1 MIYSNNKPLY
11 PIFGPDSVVY
21 FLTMMN
27 LTDIT
32 NELSLDINNLNKF
45 LKKVTTTD
53 VPLINALSS
62 HMIDSGGKR
71 IRPIIVFLISK
82 IMSNDNKVIESAAVI
97 ELIHAATLLHDDVVD
112 QSDIRHNINT
122 ANKLWGND
130 SAVLVGDF
138 LYSRAF
144 ELIVEINRYKV
155 YKILAETTNKISQGE
170 VMQLMNKEKIIEDIE
185 KYIEIVY
192 LKTGKLF
199 EASALVAI
207 DIADSRDMEWARDFG
222 KNFGIAYQLRNDYL
236 DYFGDDTQ
244 TGKNIAEDLSEGKS
258 TLPLIHS
265 YINSN
270 NNDKKIIENIFNQ
283 KVASETDKLREIFYK
298 NKSDKYT
305 LGEIEKYTNN
315 AINALEGLD
324 NQDSNTLI
332 DLTKF
337 CSTRSR

>member
-1 MIYSNNKPLY
+1 MTTL
-11 PIFGPDSVVY
+11 
-21 FLTMMN
+21 
-27 LTDIT
+27 
-32 NELSLDINNLNKF
+32 NEINNQLSTEIDNLNAF
-45 LKKVTTTD
+45 LKKVTTTEI
-53 VPLINALSS
+53 PLINALSS

-82 IMSNDNKVIESAAVI
+82 IMSNEKKVIESAAII

-112 QSDIRHNINT
+112 QSDVRHNINT

-144 ELIVEINRYKV
+144 ELIVEINRERV

-170 VMQLMNKEKIIEDIE
+170 VMQLMYKEKIIEDKE

-199 EASALVAI
+199 EASALVAM
-207 DIADSRDMEWARDFG
+207 DIAGSSNLDWARQFG

-236 DYFGDDTQ
+236 DYFGDDKE

-265 YINSN
+265 YVNSN
-270 NNDKKIIENIFNQ
+270 RNDKEIIKNIFNN
-283 KVASETDKLREIFYK
+283 KIFSDTDKLRKIFIK
-298 NKSDKYT
+298 NGSDKYT
-305 LGEIEKYTNN
+305 LEAIDIYTQN
-315 AINALEGLD
+315 AINAIE
-324 NQDSNTLI
+324 SNSSNEKVLI
-332 DLTKF
+332 DLTRY
-337 CSTRSR
+337 CSTRTR

>member
-1 MIYSNNKPLY
+1 MTILNEINDQLSNE
-11 PIFGPDSVVY
+11 ID
-21 FLTMMN
+21 
-27 LTDIT
+27 D
-32 NELSLDINNLNKF
+32 LNAF
-45 LKKVTTTD
+45 LKKVTTTEI
-53 VPLINALSS
+53 PLINTLSS

-82 IMSNDNKVIESAAVI
+82 IMSNEKKVIESAAII

-112 QSDIRHNINT
+112 QSDVRHNINT

-144 ELIVEINRYKV
+144 ELIVEINRERV

-170 VMQLMNKEKIIEDIE
+170 VMQLMYKEKIIEDKE

-199 EASALVAI
+199 EASARVAM
-207 DIADSRDMEWARDFG
+207 DIAGRSNYDWAKQFG

-236 DYFGDDTQ
+236 DYFGDDNE

-270 NNDKKIIENIFNQ
+270 TNDKSIIENIFNN
-283 KVASETDKLREIFYK
+283 KILSDTDKLREIFIK
-298 NKSDKYT
+298 NGSDKYT
-305 LGEIEKYTNN
+305 LKAINIYTQN
-315 AINALEGLD
+315 AIDAIE
-324 NQDSNTLI
+324 SNTNYEKVLI
-332 DLTKF
+332 DLTRY
-337 CSTRSR
+337 CSTRTR

>member
-1 MIYSNNKPLY
+1 MTILNEINDQLSNE
-11 PIFGPDSVVY
+11 ID
-21 FLTMMN
+21 
-27 LTDIT
+27 D
-32 NELSLDINNLNKF
+32 LNAF
-45 LKKVTTTD
+45 LKKVTTTEI
-53 VPLINALSS
+53 PLINTLSS

-82 IMSNDNKVIESAAVI
+82 IMSNEKKVIESAAII

-112 QSDIRHNINT
+112 QSDVRHNINT

-144 ELIVEINRYKV
+144 ELIVEINRERV

-170 VMQLMNKEKIIEDIE
+170 VMQLMYKEKIIEDKE

-199 EASALVAI
+199 EASALVAM
-207 DIADSRDMEWARDFG
+207 DIAGSSNYDWAKQFG

-236 DYFGDDTQ
+236 DYFGDDNE

-270 NNDKKIIENIFNQ
+270 RNDKSIIENIFNN
-283 KVASETDKLREIFYK
+283 KILSDTDKLREIFIK
-298 NKSDKYT
+298 NGSDKYT
-305 LGEIEKYTNN
+305 LEAIDTYTQN
-315 AINALEGLD
+315 AIDAIE
-324 NQDSNTLI
+324 SNGSNEKVLI
-332 DLTKF
+332 DLTLY
-337 CSTRSR
+337 CSTRIR

>member
-1 MIYSNNKPLY
+1 MTILNEINDQLSNE
-11 PIFGPDSVVY
+11 ID
-21 FLTMMN
+21 
-27 LTDIT
+27 D
-32 NELSLDINNLNKF
+32 LNAF
-45 LKKVTTTD
+45 LKKVTTTEI
-53 VPLINALSS
+53 PLINTLSS

-82 IMSNDNKVIESAAVI
+82 IMSNEKKIIESAAII

-112 QSDIRHNINT
+112 QSDVRHNINT

-144 ELIVEINRYKV
+144 ELIVEINRERV

-170 VMQLMNKEKIIEDIE
+170 VMQLMYKEKIIEDKE

-199 EASALVAI
+199 EASALVAM
-207 DIADSRDMEWARDFG
+207 DIAGSNHDWAKQFG

-236 DYFGDDTQ
+236 DYFGDDNE

-270 NNDKKIIENIFNQ
+270 TNDKSIIENIFNN
-283 KVASETDKLREIFYK
+283 KILSDTDKLREIFIK
-298 NKSDKYT
+298 NGSDKYT
-305 LGEIEKYTNN
+305 LEAIDTYTQN
-315 AINALEGLD
+315 AIDAVENSSSYEKA
-324 NQDSNTLI
+324 LI
-332 DLTKF
+332 DLTRY
-337 CSTRSR
+337 CSTRTR

>member
-1 MIYSNNKPLY
+1 MTILNEINDQLSNE
-11 PIFGPDSVVY
+11 ID
-21 FLTMMN
+21 
-27 LTDIT
+27 D
-32 NELSLDINNLNKF
+32 LNAF
-45 LKKVTTTD
+45 LKKVTTTEI
-53 VPLINALSS
+53 PLINTLSS

-82 IMSNDNKVIESAAVI
+82 IMSNEKKIIESAAII

-112 QSDIRHNINT
+112 QSDVRHNINT

-144 ELIVEINRYKV
+144 ELIVEINRERV

-170 VMQLMNKEKIIEDIE
+170 VMQLMYKEKIIEDKK

-199 EASALVAI
+199 EASALVAM
-207 DIADSRDMEWARDFG
+207 DIAGSSNYDWAKQFG

-236 DYFGDDTQ
+236 DYFGDDNE

-270 NNDKKIIENIFNQ
+270 TNDKSIIENIFNN
-283 KVASETDKLREIFYK
+283 KILSETDKLREIFIK
-298 NKSDKYT
+298 NGSDKYT
-305 LGEIEKYTNN
+305 LEAIDTYTQN
-315 AINALEGLD
+315 AIDAIR
-324 NQDSNTLI
+324 SNSSYEKVLI
-332 DLTKF
+332 DLTRY
-337 CSTRSR
+337 CSTRTR

>member
-1 MIYSNNKPLY
+1 MTIL
-11 PIFGPDSVVY
+11 
-21 FLTMMN
+21 
-27 LTDIT
+27 
-32 NELSLDINNLNKF
+32 NEINDQLSREIDDLNAF
-45 LKKVTTTD
+45 LKKVTTTEI
-53 VPLINALSS
+53 PLINALSS

-82 IMSNDNKVIESAAVI
+82 IMSNEKKIIESAAII

-112 QSDIRHNINT
+112 QSDLRHNINT

-130 SAVLVGDF
+130 SAVLGGDF

-144 ELIVEINRYKV
+144 ELIVEINRERV

-170 VMQLMNKEKIIEDIE
+170 VMQLMYKEKIIEDKE

-199 EASALVAI
+199 EASALVAM
-207 DIADSRDMEWARDFG
+207 DIAGSSNLDWAREFG

-236 DYFGDDTQ
+236 DYFGDDNE

-270 NNDKKIIENIFNQ
+270 TNDKSIIENIFNN
-283 KVASETDKLREIFYK
+283 KILSDTDKLREIFIK
-298 NKSDKYT
+298 NGSDKYT
-305 LGEIEKYTNN
+305 LEAIDTYTQN
-315 AINALEGLD
+315 AIDAVK
-324 NQDSNTLI
+324 SNSSYEKVLI
-332 DLTKF
+332 DLTRY
-337 CSTRSR
+337 CSTRTR

>member
-1 MIYSNNKPLY
+1 MKDLSEINQKLSQEITDLNT
-11 PIFGPDSVVY
+11 
-21 FLTMMN
+21 FLKEATS
-27 LTDIT
+27 TDI
-32 NELSLDINNLNKF
+32 S
-45 LKKVTTTD
+45 
-53 VPLINALSS
+53 LINTLSS

-71 IRPIIVFLISK
+71 IRPIILFLISK
-82 IMSNDNKVIESAAVI
+82 IMNNKSKMIESAAII

-122 ANKLWGND
+122 ANKLYGND

-144 ELIVEINRYKV
+144 ELIVAINRDRV

-170 VMQLMNKEKIIEDIE
+170 VLQLMFKRKIIESEE
-185 KYIEIVY
+185 KYIDIIY

-199 EASALVAI
+199 EASALVAA
-207 DIADSRDMEWARDFG
+207 DIADSSDDDWPREFG

-236 DYFGDDTQ
+236 DYFGDDEK

-265 YINSN
+265 YLNSN
-270 NNDKKIIENIFNQ
+270 REDQKTILNIFENQ
-283 KVASETDKLREIFYK
+283 VVSEAERLCQIFKKY
-298 NKSDKYT
+298 KSDSYT
-305 LGEIEKYTNN
+305 LKQINKYSSRAIQAIEPIDDEHKQ
-315 AINALEGLD
+315 ALF
-324 NQDSNTLI
+324 
-332 DLTKF
+332 DLTTY

>member
-1 MIYSNNKPLY
+1 MTILNEINDQLSNE
-11 PIFGPDSVVY
+11 ID
-21 FLTMMN
+21 
-27 LTDIT
+27 D
-32 NELSLDINNLNKF
+32 LNAF
-45 LKKVTTTD
+45 LKKVTTTEI
-53 VPLINALSS
+53 PLINTLSS

-82 IMSNDNKVIESAAVI
+82 IMSNEKKVIESAAII

-112 QSDIRHNINT
+112 QSDVRHNINT

-144 ELIVEINRYKV
+144 ELIVEINRERV

-170 VMQLMNKEKIIEDIE
+170 VMQLMYKEKIIEDKE

-199 EASALVAI
+199 EASALVAM
-207 DIADSRDMEWARDFG
+207 DIAGSSNYDWAKQFG

-236 DYFGDDTQ
+236 DYFGDDNE

-270 NNDKKIIENIFNQ
+270 TNDKSIIENIFNN
-283 KVASETDKLREIFYK
+283 KILSDTDKLREIFIK
-298 NKSDKYT
+298 NGSDKYT
-305 LGEIEKYTNN
+305 LEAIDTYTQN
-315 AINALEGLD
+315 AIDAIK
-324 NQDSNTLI
+324 SNSSYEKVLI
-332 DLTKF
+332 DLTRY
-337 CSTRSR
+337 CSTRTR

>member
-1 MIYSNNKPLY
+1 MTILNEINDQLSNE
-11 PIFGPDSVVY
+11 ID
-21 FLTMMN
+21 
-27 LTDIT
+27 D
-32 NELSLDINNLNKF
+32 LNAF
-45 LKKVTTTD
+45 LKKVTTTEI
-53 VPLINALSS
+53 PLINTLSS

-82 IMSNDNKVIESAAVI
+82 IMSNEKKIIESAAII

-112 QSDIRHNINT
+112 QSDVRHNINT

-144 ELIVEINRYKV
+144 ELIVEINRERV

-170 VMQLMNKEKIIEDIE
+170 VMQLMYKEKIIEDKE

-199 EASALVAI
+199 EASALVAL
-207 DIADSRDMEWARDFG
+207 DIAGSSNYDWAKQFG

-236 DYFGDDTQ
+236 DYFGDDNE

-270 NNDKKIIENIFNQ
+270 KNDKSIIENIFNN
-283 KVASETDKLREIFYK
+283 KILSDTDKLREIFIK
-298 NKSDKYT
+298 NGSDKYT
-305 LGEIEKYTNN
+305 LEAIDTYTQN
-315 AINALEGLD
+315 AIDAIES
-324 NQDSNTLI
+324 DSKYEKVLI
-332 DLTKF
+332 DLTRY
-337 CSTRSR
+337 CSTRTR

>member
-1 MIYSNNKPLY
+1 MKDLSEINQKLSQE
-11 PIFGPDSVVY
+11 I
-21 FLTMMN
+21 
-27 LTDIT
+27 TD
-32 NELSLDINNLNKF
+32 LNTF
-45 LKKVTTTD
+45 LKKATSTD
-53 VPLINALSS
+53 VSLINPLSS

-71 IRPIIVFLISK
+71 IRPIILFLISK
-82 IMSNDNKVIESAAVI
+82 IMNNKSNMIESAAII

-122 ANKLWGND
+122 ANKLYGND

-144 ELIVEINRYKV
+144 ELIVAINRDRV

-170 VMQLMNKEKIIEDIE
+170 VLQLMFKRKIIESEE
-185 KYIEIVY
+185 KYIDIIY

-199 EASALVAI
+199 EASALVAA
-207 DIADSRDMEWARDFG
+207 DIADSSDDDWPREFG

-236 DYFGDDTQ
+236 DYFGDDEK

-265 YINSN
+265 YLNSN
-270 NNDKKIIENIFNQ
+270 REDQKTILNIFENQ
-283 KVASETDKLREIFYK
+283 VVSEAERLCQIFKKY
-298 NKSDKYT
+298 KSDSYT
-305 LGEIEKYTNN
+305 LKQINKYSSRAIQAIEPIDDEHKQ
-315 AINALEGLD
+315 ALF
-324 NQDSNTLI
+324 
-332 DLTKF
+332 DLTTY

>member
-1 MIYSNNKPLY
+1 M
-11 PIFGPDSVVY
+11 VY
-21 FLTMMN
+21 FLTMTN
-27 LTDIT
+27 LTDINDT
-32 NELSLDINNLNKF
+32 LSLEIKKLNDF

-82 IMSNDNKVIESAAVI
+82 IMSNDNKVIESAAII

-122 ANKLWGND
+122 ANKVWGND

-144 ELIVEINRYKV
+144 ELIVEINRNKV

-170 VMQLMNKEKIIEDIE
+170 VMQLMYKEKIIEDVE

-199 EASALVAI
+199 EASALVAV
-207 DIADSRDMEWARDFG
+207 DIAESEDSDWARNFG

-236 DYFGDDTQ
+236 DYFGDDNQ

-265 YINSN
+265 YINSSGDDKMTIKN
-270 NNDKKIIENIFNQ
+270 IFDKKI
-283 KVASETDKLREIFYK
+283 VSDTDKLREIFYR
-298 NKSDKYT
+298 NESDKYT
-305 LGEIEKYTNN
+305 LEEIDKYSHN
-315 AINALEGLD
+315 AIKALDSLD
-324 NQDSNTLI
+324 VDNSKNLI
-332 DLTKF
+332 DLTRY
-337 CSTRSR
+337 CSTRTR

>member
-1 MIYSNNKPLY
+1 MTILNEINDQLSNE
-11 PIFGPDSVVY
+11 ID
-21 FLTMMN
+21 
-27 LTDIT
+27 D
-32 NELSLDINNLNKF
+32 LNGF
-45 LKKVTTTD
+45 LKKVTTTEI
-53 VPLINALSS
+53 PLINALSS

-82 IMSNDNKVIESAAVI
+82 IMSNEKKVIESAAII

-112 QSDIRHNINT
+112 QSDVRHNINT

-144 ELIVEINRYKV
+144 ELIVEINRERI

-170 VMQLMNKEKIIEDIE
+170 VMQLMYKEKIIEDKE

-199 EASALVAI
+199 EASALVAM
-207 DIADSRDMEWARDFG
+207 DIAGSNNLDWAREFG

-236 DYFGDDTQ
+236 DYFGDDKE

-270 NNDKKIIENIFNQ
+270 SNDKSIIENIFNN
-283 KVASETDKLREIFYK
+283 KILSDTDKLREIFIK
-298 NKSDKYT
+298 NGSDKYT
-305 LGEIEKYTNN
+305 LEAIDIYTQN
-315 AINALEGLD
+315 AINAIE
-324 NQDSNTLI
+324 SNSSYEKVLI
-332 DLTKF
+332 DLTRY
-337 CSTRSR
+337 CSTRTR

>member
-1 MIYSNNKPLY
+1 MVYS
-11 PIFGPDSVVY
+11 
-21 FLTMMN
+21 LTMTT
-27 LTDIT
+27 LTDIN
-32 NELSLDINNLNKF
+32 NELSVEINNLNVF
-45 LKKVTTTD
+45 LKKATTTD

-82 IMSNDNKVIESAAVI
+82 ILSNNNNVIESAAII

-122 ANKLWGND
+122 ANKVWGND

-144 ELIVEINRYKV
+144 ELIVEINREKV
-155 YKILAETTNKISQGE
+155 YEILAETTNKISQGE
-170 VMQLMNKEKIIEDIE
+170 VMQLMYKENIIEDVE
-185 KYIEIVY
+185 KYIEIIY

-199 EASALVAI
+199 EASALVAM
-207 DIADSRDMEWARDFG
+207 DVAERTDSDCARDFG

-236 DYFGDDTQ
+236 DYFGDDNQ

-270 NNDKKIIENIFNQ
+270 VNDKITLENIFDKKI
-283 KVASETDKLREIFYK
+283 VSDTDELREIFYR

-305 LGEIEKYTNN
+305 LEKIEKYSNN
-315 AINALEGLD
+315 AIKALESLD
-324 NQDSNTLI
+324 SGYSKTLTE
-332 DLTKF
+332 LTKF
-337 CSTRSR
+337 CSTRPR

>member
-1 MIYSNNKPLY
+1 MTIL
-11 PIFGPDSVVY
+11 
-21 FLTMMN
+21 
-27 LTDIT
+27 
-32 NELSLDINNLNKF
+32 NEINDQLSREIDDLNTF
-45 LKKVTTTD
+45 LKKVTTTEI
-53 VPLINALSS
+53 PLINTLSS

-82 IMSNDNKVIESAAVI
+82 IMSNEKKVIESAAII

-112 QSDIRHNINT
+112 QSDVRHNINT

-144 ELIVEINRYKV
+144 ELIVEINRERV

-170 VMQLMNKEKIIEDIE
+170 VMQLMYKEKIIEDKE

-199 EASALVAI
+199 EASALVAM
-207 DIADSRDMEWARDFG
+207 DIAGSSNYDWAKQFG

-236 DYFGDDTQ
+236 DYFGDDNE

-270 NNDKKIIENIFNQ
+270 TNDKSIIENIFNN
-283 KVASETDKLREIFYK
+283 KILSDTDKLREIFIK
-298 NKSDKYT
+298 NGSDKYT
-305 LGEIEKYTNN
+305 LEAIDTYTQN
-315 AINALEGLD
+315 AIDAVE
-324 NQDSNTLI
+324 SNSSYEKALI
-332 DLTKF
+332 DLTRY
-337 CSTRSR
+337 CSTRTR

>member
-1 MIYSNNKPLY
+1 MTILNEINDQLSNE
-11 PIFGPDSVVY
+11 ID
-21 FLTMMN
+21 
-27 LTDIT
+27 D
-32 NELSLDINNLNKF
+32 LNAF
-45 LKKVTTTD
+45 LKKVTTTEI
-53 VPLINALSS
+53 PLINALSS

-82 IMSNDNKVIESAAVI
+82 IMSNEKKVTESAAII

-112 QSDIRHNINT
+112 QSDVRHNMNT

-144 ELIVEINRYKV
+144 ELIVEINRERV

-170 VMQLMNKEKIIEDIE
+170 VMQLMYKEKIIEDKE

-199 EASALVAI
+199 EASALVAM
-207 DIADSRDMEWARDFG
+207 DIAGSSNFDWAREFG

-236 DYFGDDTQ
+236 DYFGDDQ
-244 TGKNIAEDLSEGKS
+244 ETGKNIAEDLSEGKS

-265 YINSN
+265 YLNSN
-270 NNDKKIIENIFNQ
+270 AEDKSIIENIFNN
-283 KVASETDKLREIFYK
+283 KIFSDTDKLLEIFIK
-298 NKSDKYT
+298 NGSDKYT
-305 LGEIEKYTNN
+305 LDAIEKYTQN
-315 AINALEGLD
+315 AINALE
-324 NQDSNTLI
+324 NNSSNKQALI
-332 DLTKF
+332 DLTRY
-337 CSTRSR
+337 CSTRTR

>member
-1 MIYSNNKPLY
+1 MTILNEINDQLSNE
-11 PIFGPDSVVY
+11 ID
-21 FLTMMN
+21 
-27 LTDIT
+27 D
-32 NELSLDINNLNKF
+32 LNAF
-45 LKKVTTTD
+45 LKKVTTTEI
-53 VPLINALSS
+53 PLINTLSS

-82 IMSNDNKVIESAAVI
+82 IMSNEKKIIESAAII

-112 QSDIRHNINT
+112 QSDVRHNINT

-144 ELIVEINRYKV
+144 ELIVNINRERV

-170 VMQLMNKEKIIEDIE
+170 VMQLMYKEKIIEDKE

-199 EASALVAI
+199 EASALVAM
-207 DIADSRDMEWARDFG
+207 DIAGSSNYDWAKQFG

-236 DYFGDDTQ
+236 DYFGDDNE

-270 NNDKKIIENIFNQ
+270 TNDKSIIENIFNN
-283 KVASETDKLREIFYK
+283 KILSDTDKLREIFIK
-298 NKSDKYT
+298 NGSDKYT
-305 LGEIEKYTNN
+305 LEAIDTYTQN
-315 AINALEGLD
+315 AIDAVE
-324 NQDSNTLI
+324 SNSSYEKVLI
-332 DLTKF
+332 DLTRY
-337 CSTRSR
+337 CSTRTR

>member
-1 MIYSNNKPLY
+1 MTILNEINDQLSNE
-11 PIFGPDSVVY
+11 ID
-21 FLTMMN
+21 
-27 LTDIT
+27 D
-32 NELSLDINNLNKF
+32 LNAF
-45 LKKVTTTD
+45 LKKVTTTEI
-53 VPLINALSS
+53 PLINTLSS

-82 IMSNDNKVIESAAVI
+82 IMSNEKKVIESAAII

-112 QSDIRHNINT
+112 QSDVRHNINT

-144 ELIVEINRYKV
+144 ELIVEINRERV

-170 VMQLMNKEKIIEDIE
+170 VMQLMFKEKIIEDKE

-199 EASALVAI
+199 EASALVAM
-207 DIADSRDMEWARDFG
+207 DIAGSSNYDWAKQFG

-236 DYFGDDTQ
+236 DYFGDDNE

-270 NNDKKIIENIFNQ
+270 TNDKSIIENIFNN
-283 KVASETDKLREIFYK
+283 KILSDTDKLREIFIK
-298 NKSDKYT
+298 NGSDKYT
-305 LGEIEKYTNN
+305 LEAIDTYTQN
-315 AINALEGLD
+315 AIDAVE
-324 NQDSNTLI
+324 SNSSYEKALI
-332 DLTKF
+332 DLTRY
-337 CSTRSR
+337 CSTRTR

>member
-1 MIYSNNKPLY
+1 MTILNEINDQLSNE
-11 PIFGPDSVVY
+11 ID
-21 FLTMMN
+21 
-27 LTDIT
+27 D
-32 NELSLDINNLNKF
+32 LNAF
-45 LKKVTTTD
+45 LKKVTTTEI
-53 VPLINALSS
+53 PLINTLSS

-82 IMSNDNKVIESAAVI
+82 IMSNEKKIIESAAII

-112 QSDIRHNINT
+112 QSDVRHNINT

-144 ELIVEINRYKV
+144 ELIVEINRERV

-170 VMQLMNKEKIIEDIE
+170 VMQLMYKEKIIEDKE

-199 EASALVAI
+199 EASALVAM
-207 DIADSRDMEWARDFG
+207 DIAGSSNYDWAKQFG

-236 DYFGDDTQ
+236 DYFGDDNE

-270 NNDKKIIENIFNQ
+270 TNDKSIIENIFTN
-283 KVASETDKLREIFYK
+283 KILSDTDKLREIFIK
-298 NKSDKYT
+298 NGSDKYT
-305 LGEIEKYTNN
+305 LEAIDTYTQN
-315 AINALEGLD
+315 AIDAIK
-324 NQDSNTLI
+324 SNSSYEKVLI
-332 DLTKF
+332 DLTRY
-337 CSTRSR
+337 CSTRTR